1 MINNLKAELVRKGYD
16 NPTEVIA
23 ACLSC
28 APKTAYNKLHG
39 ITQFSVKEAV
49 KIKEKLFAND
59 PFTIAYLFADD
70 AEKAS

>member
-49 KIKEKLFAND
+49 KIKEKLF
-59 PFTIAYLFADD
+59 I
-70 AEKAS
+70 